1 MEAFYQESGRAG
13 RDQLPSRSVVY
24 YGMDD
29 RRKMEFILSNSER
42 KKESSSLQDG
52 SSKKALDS
60 FSQIVKYCELD
71 GCRRKKILES
81 FGEMV
86 SASLCGKSCD
96 ACKHPNVVAKNL
108 EQLKA
113 AATFHQR
120 IGSSRILISS
130 AQNLNDRDYSEF
142 WNHEDDA
149 SGSEEDIS
157 DSDEVLDAAKNVASS
172 RTSTKLRIQ
181 DKIELLQR
189 AEENYYKNN
198 NTEKQANK
206 IDKNAVSETLRETGK
221 QRLLNALK
229 QNEERFSDTRLSLED
244 SASTLE
250 KECYKKYGKSGKS
263 FYLSQ
268 MASTVRWLSK
278 ADPTELRNKLSCS
291 VSSSS
296 EAGPPPTNPSDVSLV
311 LSGHEKTKHTL
322 NLETDKEM
330 DEKEEAVCIAAATT
344 LPPIPS
350 FSEYINSRNVKGQWE
365 STSNKRSPPKM
376 SGEDILKKM
385 RS

>member
-29 RRKMEFILSNSER
+29 RRKMEFILTNSER

-108 EQLKA
+108 EELKA

-130 AQNLNDRDYSEF
+130 VQNLNDRDYSEF
-142 WNHEDDA
+142 WNREDDA

-198 NTEKQANK
+198 NTEKQ
-206 IDKNAVSETLRETGK
+206 I
-221 QRLLNALK
+221 
-229 QNEERFSDTRLSLED
+229 
-244 SASTLE
+244 
-250 KECYKKYGKSGKS
+250 
-263 FYLSQ
+263 
-268 MASTVRWLSK
+268 
-278 ADPTELRNKLSCS
+278 ELRRFCLDS
-291 VSSSS
+291 
-296 EAGPPPTNPSDVSLV
+296 
-311 LSGHEKTKHTL
+311 
-322 NLETDKEM
+322 
-330 DEKEEAVCIAAATT
+330 
-344 LPPIPS
+344 
-350 FSEYINSRNVKGQWE
+350 
-365 STSNKRSPPKM
+365 
-376 SGEDILKKM
+376 
-385 RS
+385 